1 MKGIANE
8 KTITYCTFY
17 CFNIVCLCGGRPNTY
32 WQIGDEEND
41 TSEASI
47 LNSVKEVAKETLLN
61 TEEVQN
67 VNSVREDVEDIA
79 KSVDS
84 ILDVFTGE
92 STSTNQEVSNDI
104 YFSVEYLRSR
114 DGDTQEFRITSAN
127 KLMDG
132 TLQEVPI
139 SDVSDFKKGDEIVVR
154 DLLINTPDYQNQ
166 SPLQKKH

>member
-1 MKGIANE
+1 M
-8 KTITYCTFY
+8 
-17 CFNIVCLCGGRPNTY
+17 
-32 WQIGDEEND
+32 
-41 TSEASI
+41 
-47 LNSVKEVAKETLLN
+47 
-61 TEEVQN
+61 
-67 VNSVREDVEDIA
+67 
-79 KSVDS
+79 
-84 ILDVFTGE
+84 DVFTGE